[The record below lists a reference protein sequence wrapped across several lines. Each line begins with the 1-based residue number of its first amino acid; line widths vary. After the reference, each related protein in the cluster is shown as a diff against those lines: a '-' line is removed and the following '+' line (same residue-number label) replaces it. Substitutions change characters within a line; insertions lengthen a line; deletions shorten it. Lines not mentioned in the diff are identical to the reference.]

1 MTPQPQHDGYNPT
14 LRQWR
19 RITALPLGRRLF
31 NRLVG
36 FTVPYAA
43 TVRPN
48 VLALEPGLARVR
60 MFDRRRV
67 RNHLRSIHAVALIN
81 LAEMTANL
89 AMMSLQPRQGRWIV
103 TGLDTEF
110 VRKARG
116 AITAECRVAALDWSA
131 PQDVQGYVEL
141 RDQAGDLVMTARP
154 RWKTGPARPQ
164 SKEAPQ

>member
-1 MTPQPQHDGYNPT
+1 MTPTHNTAPQNPT

-19 RITALPLGRRLF
+19 RFNALPLGRRLF

-43 TVRPN
+43 SIRPD
-48 VLALEPGLARVR
+48 VLSIEPGLARVR
-60 MFDRRRV
+60 ILDRRRV

-89 AMMSLQPRQGRWIV
+89 AMMSTQPRNGRWIV

-110 VRKARG
+110 VKKARG
-116 AITAECRVAALDWSA
+116 AITAECRIAPLDWSA
-131 PQDVQGYVEL
+131 AQDVGGYVEL
-141 RDQAGDLVMTARP
+141 RDLAGDVVMTARP
-154 RWKTGPARPQ
+154 RWKTGPART
-164 SKEAPQ
+164 